1 MLHLRP
7 PFKGADVA
15 DDKSLQIYNLFWI
28 LTIYLVGSS
37 EKRQDRNAV
46 LPFGLDKVSD

>member
-28 LTIYLVGSS
+28 LTIYFHCS
-37 EKRQDRNAV
+37 
-46 LPFGLDKVSD
+46 VSDEVFVYLRAKKKKKKQKI

>member
-46 LPFGLDKVSD
+46 LPFDSDRFAD